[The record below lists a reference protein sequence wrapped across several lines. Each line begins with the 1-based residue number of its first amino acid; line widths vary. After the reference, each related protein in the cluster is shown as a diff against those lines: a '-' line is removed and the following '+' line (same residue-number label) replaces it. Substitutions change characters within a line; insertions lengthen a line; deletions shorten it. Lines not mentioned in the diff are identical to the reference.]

1 LSVKSALAAALVLVC
16 VMAAGR
22 AVAAPPTAV
31 PPEDRLLPVEL
42 YTTDKAKMLGATHR
56 GALRALNATIYH
68 CMPWV
73 ETQKHSIGFFR
84 PKNTTGDDRYLSIRI
99 FIEQD
104 PSPEFARF
112 RVEERASAMF
122 SRYVGAMLRRMTK
135 DPAVTADATL
145 DGFTVILEWMKQAPR
160 GAGDRPVHETI
171 AIFIEKSVAVDYLA
185 SAIPITEVAA
195 KARVLGFDGETPL
208 GPLRLAVWDD
218 NFVSTF
224 KVSNYVLEPGV
235 TCG

>member
-1 LSVKSALAAALVLVC
+1 MSGRPALAAALALACMV
-16 VMAAGR
+16 AAGR
-22 AVAAPPTAV
+22 VAAAPPTV
-31 PPEDRLLPVEL
+31 TPPEDRLLPVEMH
-42 YTTDKAKMLGATHR
+42 TTDKAKTLGATHR

-84 PKNTTGDDRYLSIRI
+84 PKNATGDNRYLSIRI
-99 FIEQD
+99 YIEQD
-104 PSPEFARF
+104 PSPEFARI

-135 DPAVTADATL
+135 DPAVAADATL
-145 DGFTVILEWMKQAPR
+145 DGFTVILEWMKQIPR
-160 GAGDRPVHETI
+160 GPGERPVHETI
-171 AIFIEKSVAVDYLA
+171 AVFIEKSVALDYL
-185 SAIPITEVAA
+185 SGTIPITEVAA
-195 KARVLGFDGETPL
+195 KARVLAFDGETPL

-235 TCG
+235 TCS